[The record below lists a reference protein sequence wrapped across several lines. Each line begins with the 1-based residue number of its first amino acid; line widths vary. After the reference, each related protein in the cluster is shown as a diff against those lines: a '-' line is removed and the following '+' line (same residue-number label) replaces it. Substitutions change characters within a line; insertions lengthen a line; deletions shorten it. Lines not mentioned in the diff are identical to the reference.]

1 MTTTPVRGTT
11 VEEQTLTAA
20 PVLPPAPPVSA
31 EDGSIRLIAENPIYE
46 NKYVT
51 VNFDDVLFP
60 NGATGNYTRIT
71 SGTGLGVIAVPVA
84 QFRGMFYLGLVRQY
98 RYPVGAFT
106 LEFPR
111 GGSDDLSL
119 AEAARELVE
128 ETGLDYAS
136 ASPLGIINPDTGIMD
151 TRVAVWRTT
160 HELTSL
166 ESLHVEEET
175 GARIRWYAYG
185 EVIGLITAGKIT
197 CAMTLAAMAML
208 QNSGKLVPLV

>member
-1 MTTTPVRGTT
+1 MTTQIRETPAPAAPV
-11 VEEQTLTAA
+11 AA
-20 PVLPPAPPVSA
+20 PVLPPEPPIAA
-31 EDGSIRLIAENPIYE
+31 EDGSIRVIAENPVYE

-51 VNFDDVLFP
+51 VNCDDVLFP
-60 NGATGNYTRIT
+60 NGTKGQYTRIT
-71 SGTGLGVIAVPVA
+71 SGTGLGVITVPVA
-84 QFRGMFYLGLVRQY
+84 QFRGMFYLGLVRQH
-98 RYPVGAFT
+98 RYPVGSFT

-119 AEAARELVE
+119 EEAARELVE
-128 ETGLDYAS
+128 ETGLGYAS
-136 ASPLGIINPDTGIMD
+136 ASQLGVLHPDTGIMD

-160 HELTSL
+160 HKLTSL

-185 EVIGLITAGKIT
+185 EVIGLINSGKIT
-197 CAMTLAAMAML
+197 CGMTLAAMAML